1 MWQLPDTLDYAI
13 CGSYLP
19 LYALYYVTSNRHV
32 SFAVVCTMWQL
43 PDTLYHALCDSY
55 QTLSAIHYVTATRLY
70 MLCTMWQLPHTLC
83 HALCDNLYTLYDM
96 HYVTWLSCILVTGT
110 EMNTF
115 SRQRHPLIQTFYL
128 LIPPFL
134 SHSLSLTPPSLS
146 LSLPL
151 FHSLFP
157 SFPSNY
163 LSLSLTF
170 SQMVLLLEEKWLL
183 TVGIEMQIR
192 IRIRL
197 LIFMD
202 TDPKIIHRRFASC
215 LVLFQRVVHGQKSNP
230 NIRDITLNVEGNMI
244 LNEIFR
250 VVLRFPRY
258 ISCYIAE
265 SRFPLGQ
272 CNKFANHMV
281 CFYTMQKK
289 KNLFSA
295 FKLIW
300 TPKRTHSPLPHL
312 RR

>member
-1 MWQLPDTLDYAI
+1 
-13 CGSYLP
+13 
-19 LYALYYVTSNRHV
+19 
-32 SFAVVCTMWQL
+32 
-43 PDTLYHALCDSY
+43 
-55 QTLSAIHYVTATRLY
+55 
-70 MLCTMWQLPHTLC
+70 
-83 HALCDNLYTLYDM
+83 
-96 HYVTWLSCILVTGT
+96 
-110 EMNTF
+110 
-115 SRQRHPLIQTFYL
+115 
-128 LIPPFL
+128 
-134 SHSLSLTPPSLS
+134 
-146 LSLPL
+146 
-151 FHSLFP
+151 
-157 SFPSNY
+157 
-163 LSLSLTF
+163 
-170 SQMVLLLEEKWLL
+170 
-183 TVGIEMQIR
+183 MQIR

-289 KNLFSA
+289 KICFLYQ
-295 FKLIW
+295 
-300 TPKRTHSPLPHL
+300 
-312 RR
+312 